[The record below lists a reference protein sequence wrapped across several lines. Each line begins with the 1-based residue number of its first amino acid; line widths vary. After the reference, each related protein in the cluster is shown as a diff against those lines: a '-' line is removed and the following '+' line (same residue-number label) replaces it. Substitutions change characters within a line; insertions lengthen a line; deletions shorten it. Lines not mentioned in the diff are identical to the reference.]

1 MAGFIARRLAQGA
14 VLLGLLSIVVFLM
27 VYLAPGDAADFA
39 INQRA
44 NEQEVQRFRHE
55 MGLDLPWYR
64 QYTHLAGNWVRLR
77 FGNSII
83 QRKPVATIIKQQLP
97 RTAEILALSILFSL
111 LLAIPIG
118 IISAIRQYSFI
129 DNVVTVL
136 SFVGI
141 AFPSFFL
148 ALMLILLFAVRLH
161 WLPTQGAQT
170 IGQPASLTDHLKH
183 LILPVLTLTLIRTAG
198 WSRYIRSSMLEVL
211 RQDYIRTAHAKGLTA
226 RAVLARHAFRNA
238 LLPLITLLGL
248 SLPDL
253 VAGAI
258 VTEQIF
264 SWNGLGQLIVTS
276 AGKRDTPVVL
286 ALTLMSGAGIIIGN
300 LLADIG
306 YRIVDPRIQLS

>member
-1 MAGFIARRLAQGA
+1 MVGFIARRLAQGA
-14 VLLGLLSIVVFLM
+14 VLLALLSFVVFLM

-44 NEQEVQRFRHE
+44 NEEEIQRFRHE

-77 FGNSII
+77 FGTSII

-111 LLAIPIG
+111 LLAVPIG
-118 IISAIRQYSFI
+118 IVSAIRQYSLI

-170 IGQPASLTDHLKH
+170 IGQPASLADHLKH

-238 LLPLITLLGL
+238 LMPLITLLGL

-286 ALTLMSGAGIIIGN
+286 ALTLMSGAAIIIGN

-306 YRIVDPRIQLS
+306 YHVVDPRIQMS

>member
-1 MAGFIARRLAQGA
+1 MTRFIAYRLGQGII
-14 VLLGLLSIVVFLM
+14 LLALLSVVVFLM
-27 VYLAPGDAADFA
+27 IYLAPGDAAEFA
-39 INQRA
+39 INARA
-44 NEQEVQRFRHE
+44 NEQEIERFRHE

-64 QYTHLAGNWVRLR
+64 QYAHLAGNWVRLR

-83 QRKPVATIIKQQLP
+83 QQRPVGDIIKDRLP
-97 RTAEILALSILFSL
+97 RTAEILGFSILLSL

-118 IISAIRQYSFI
+118 IVSAVRQYSAL
-129 DNVVTVL
+129 DNTVTVL
-136 SFVGI
+136 SFIGI

-148 ALMLILLFAVRLH
+148 AFMLILLFAVKLH

-170 IGQPASLTDHLKH
+170 TGQAPSLADHVKH
-183 LILPVLTLTLIRTAG
+183 LVLPVLTLTLIRTAN
-198 WSRYIRSSMLEVL
+198 WSRYLRSSMLEVL
-211 RQDYIRTAHAKGLTA
+211 RQDYIRTAHAKGLSN
-226 RAVLARHAFRNA
+226 RAVLFRHAFRNA
-238 LLPLITLLGL
+238 LMPLITLLGL

-258 VTEQIF
+258 VTEQVF

-286 ALTLMSGAGIIIGN
+286 ALTLMSGAAVIIGN

-306 YRIVDPRIQLS
+306 YRVVDPRIKV

>member
-1 MAGFIARRLAQGA
+1 MGGFIVRRLGQGA
-14 VLLGLLSIVVFLM
+14 ILLALLSVVVFLM
-27 VYLAPGDAADFA
+27 MYLAPGDAAEFA

-44 NEQEVQRFRHE
+44 NEAEIQRFRHE

-64 QYTHLAGNWVRLR
+64 QYLHLAGNWARLR
-77 FGNSII
+77 FGDSII
-83 QRKPVATIIKQQLP
+83 ERKPVATVIKQRLP
-97 RTAEILALSILFSL
+97 RTVEILALSILFSL
-111 LLAIPIG
+111 ALAVPIG
-118 IISAIRQYSFI
+118 IISAVRQYSLW
-129 DNVVTVL
+129 DNIVTVL

-148 ALMLILLFAVRLH
+148 ALMLILIFAVKLH

-170 IGQPASLTDHLKH
+170 VGAPATIADHIKH

-198 WSRYIRSSMLEVL
+198 WSRYIRSSMLDVL
-211 RQDYIRTAHAKGLTA
+211 RQDYIRTAHAKGLA
-226 RAVLARHAFRNA
+226 QSAVLSRHAFRNA
-238 LLPLITLLGL
+238 LTPLITLLGL

-286 ALTLMSGAGIIIGN
+286 ALTLISGGAIIIGN
-300 LLADIG
+300 LLSDIG
-306 YRIVDPRIQLS
+306 YRVVDPRVGVR

>member
-1 MAGFIARRLAQGA
+1 MGGFIVQRLAQGV
-14 VLLGLLSIVVFLM
+14 VLLALLSVVVFLM
-27 VYLAPGDAADFA
+27 IFLAPGDAAEFA
-39 INQRA
+39 VNARA
-44 NEQEVQRFRHE
+44 NEQEIERFRHE

-64 QYTHLAGNWVRLR
+64 QYAHLAGNWARLR
-77 FGNSII
+77 FGDSII
-83 QRKPVATIIKQQLP
+83 QKRPVAAIIKDRLP
-97 RTAEILALSILFSL
+97 RTAEILGLSILFSL

-118 IISAIRQYSFI
+118 IISAVRQYSLM

-136 SFVGI
+136 SFIGI

-148 ALMLILLFAVRLH
+148 AFLLILLFAVKLH

-170 IGQPASLTDHLKH
+170 VGQPATVIDHLKH
-183 LILPVLTLTLIRTAG
+183 LALPVLTLTLIRTAN
-198 WSRYIRSSMLEVL
+198 WSRYLRSSMLEVL
-211 RQDYIRTAHAKGLTA
+211 RQDYVRTAQAKGLPP
-226 RAVLARHAFRNA
+226 RAVLFRHAFRNA
-238 LLPLITLLGL
+238 IMPLITLLGL

-258 VTEQIF
+258 VTEQVF

-286 ALTLMSGAGIIIGN
+286 ALTLMSGAAIIIGN

-306 YRIVDPRIQLS
+306 YRVVDPRIKV